1 MGLPLPG
8 QPTWVGFVGILGIF
22 GVVAL
27 VYALRD
33 AGERA
38 RQVAAAT
45 GALFLAYVLVRALS
59 GVVSIAAVLASGYTD
74 YREEEW
80 AVYVVLVAVGVAVGV
95 GVVLAA
101 HRRVAEA
108 AEDLADDALVES
120 DEPDPSADV
129 IGEEDEPYAYDDYTA
144 RRQRIVAAAP
154 WTDLAAVVLALA
166 LPTVAFGSW
175 TSYGEFFSGGGDN
188 VSVWAV
194 LHHVLGGAV
203 LAAPLLVLLRRET
216 PDLRFLNAAAVVL
229 AARLAAAALFPV
241 PLANRY
247 WTALAFGL
255 AAGLVT
261 VAALPL
267 LAPAIPEDRTRLVAG
282 LLAALALLTADVVV
296 YGRAQFDLTRGS
308 AGFGAV
314 EDDG

>member
-1 MGLPLPG
+1 MGLPLPD

-27 VYALRD
+27 IYALRD

-59 GVVSIAAVLASGYTD
+59 GVVSIGAVLASGFTD
-74 YREEEW
+74 YGEAEW
-80 AVYVVLVAVGVAVGV
+80 AFYVALVAVGVAAGV
-95 GVVLAA
+95 GIVLAA

-108 AEDLADDALVES
+108 AEDLADDALVEP

-144 RRQRIVAAAP
+144 KRQRIVAVAP

-166 LPTVAFGSW
+166 LPTVTFGSW
-175 TSYGEFFSGGGDN
+175 TSYGEFFGGSN
-188 VSVWAV
+188 AVSVWAV
-194 LHHVLGGAV
+194 LHHVLGGAI
-203 LAAPLLVLLRRET
+203 LAAPLLVLVRRET
-216 PDLRFLNAAAVVL
+216 TDLRFLNAAAVVL
-229 AARLAAAALFPV
+229 AARVAAAALFPV
-241 PLANRY
+241 PLSNRY

-296 YGRAQFDLTRGS
+296 YGRAQYDLSRDS
-308 AGFGAV
+308 FSQF
-314 EDDG
+314 EDGG